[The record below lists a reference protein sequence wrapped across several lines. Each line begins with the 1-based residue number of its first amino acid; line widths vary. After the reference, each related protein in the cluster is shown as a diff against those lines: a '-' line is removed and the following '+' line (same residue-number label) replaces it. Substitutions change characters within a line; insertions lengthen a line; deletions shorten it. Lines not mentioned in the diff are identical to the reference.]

1 MRWVLGA
8 ISLFALW
15 LLMSGVYKPLVIWLG
30 AGSAVVATYIVWRME
45 RAAPG
50 ARLDLAQRPIASVV
64 YLIWL
69 LWQIA
74 KSNWAVT
81 KAIMTPDMP
90 IRQHFYKVPFSQ
102 RTEVGQA
109 IFGNSITLTPGTITV
124 EVEDSFFWVHG
135 VVYDEGDHAALSE
148 MDRRV
153 RQAERV

>member
-1 MRWVLGA
+1 ML
-8 ISLFALW
+8 
-15 LLMSGVYKPLVIWLG
+15 K
-30 AGSAVVATYIVWRME
+30 E
-45 RAAPG
+45 
-50 ARLDLAQRPIASVV
+50 
-64 YLIWL
+64 
-69 LWQIA
+69 IA